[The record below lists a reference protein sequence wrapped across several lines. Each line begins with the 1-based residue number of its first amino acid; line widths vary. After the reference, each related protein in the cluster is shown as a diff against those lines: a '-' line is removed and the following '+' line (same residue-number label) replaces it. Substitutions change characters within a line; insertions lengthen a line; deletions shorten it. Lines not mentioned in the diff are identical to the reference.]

1 VTGPAETE
9 MGRNALIGASYAT
22 LRLDNK
28 MVLALSL
35 TSPFGLGTKA
45 ENQNWVGS
53 LEGVTTSLF
62 NLNAA
67 PILSYEIAHGVTV
80 AAGLQ
85 VDYVDLQRQTAG
97 TATLRADNTDVGFVA
112 GIDLL
117 VSRVDRFAASS

>member
-80 AAGLQ
+80 A
-85 VDYVDLQRQTAG
+85 
-97 TATLRADNTDVGFVA
+97 VGFVA